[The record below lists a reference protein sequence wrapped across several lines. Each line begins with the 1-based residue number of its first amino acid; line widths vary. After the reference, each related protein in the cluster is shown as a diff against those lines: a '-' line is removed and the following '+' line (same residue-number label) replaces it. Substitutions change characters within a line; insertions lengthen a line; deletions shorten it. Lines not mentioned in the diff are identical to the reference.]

1 MTFAATCMEL
11 EIITLNEVSQREKD
25 KYHMTSLI
33 YGILEN
39 NANEPIYRLTD
50 IENSL
55 KIDSQT

>member
-1 MTFAATCMEL
+1 MTFAATCMKL

-33 YGILEN
+33 CGILEN
-39 NANEPIYRLTD
+39 NANEPIYKP
-50 IENSL
+50 

>member
-33 YGILEN
+33 CGILEN
-39 NANEPIYRLTD
+39 NANEPIYKP
-50 IENSL
+50 